1 MIRQNFMNFCY
12 NNSSNHKQH
21 VVVPRPINLPSLM
34 KEAEMKQQNDSVK
47 PTTKNEKNIIKP
59 YPVIGMQM
67 VAKLSEHVSSEIK
80 KYDKYCESLKYI
92 LLEYFTEI
100 GYDILDKLK
109 WQSYLFVDFMKSN
122 QQYEILLNLE
132 KRLCVTLEQL
142 EQINSKVNS
151 KDDVKDNVTNTV
163 TQ

>member
-1 MIRQNFMNFCY
+1 
-12 NNSSNHKQH
+12 
-21 VVVPRPINLPSLM
+21 
-34 KEAEMKQQNDSVK
+34 
-47 PTTKNEKNIIKP
+47 
-59 YPVIGMQM
+59 
-67 VAKLSEHVSSEIK
+67 
-80 KYDKYCESLKYI
+80 
-92 LLEYFTEI
+92 
-100 GYDILDKLK
+100 
-109 WQSYLFVDFMKSN
+109 MKSN